1 LPVRTAANP
10 RLYDP
15 DSDVPA
21 LYGAECGHCGR
32 VYFPPI
38 GIGCEMCGA
47 TGDALTPTVLATVG
61 TVYAL
66 AEVHLHHG
74 SPPAPFTIAE
84 IVLDAGP
91 LVRAMVHPDAAGLQV
106 GSRVVG
112 SWYVTEVS
120 ESGTET
126 VEPAFALD
134 CGEVA
139 L

>member
-1 LPVRTAANP
+1 MRTAANP
-10 RLYDP
+10 RLYDA
-15 DSDVPA
+15 DSDVPV

-47 TGDALTPTVLATVG
+47 AGDSLNPTVLATSG

-74 SPPAPFTIAE
+74 SPPAPLTIAE

-91 LVRAMVHPDAAGLQV
+91 LVRAMVHPDAGGLQI

-112 SWYVTEVS
+112 SWYVTDVS

-126 VEPAFALD
+126 VEPAFTLD
-134 CGEVA
+134 SDAVA
-139 L
+139 R